1 MKNLILTGAFLGLV
15 AALSFRAHAGT
26 LIAKGSQWHAW
37 PGSQAPS
44 AETLKW
50 VEFDFNDS
58 EWFKGSAPFRYG
70 DGAGGTEIKGMRNT
84 YSTYFLRRHFSV
96 DSVSL
101 VEGLEL
107 NVDYDDGFV
116 VWLNGNELLRVN
128 APDALAVNG
137 FASQGHESGSF
148 EVFSLNRGIAHLRDG
163 DNVIAVQGFNV
174 NLSSS
179 DFVLHPELN
188 FIGLDTQAPSVI
200 AVEPAPG
207 LVGVFSQVRVT
218 FSEPVVGVEASDLTL
233 NGKPASRLT
242 GGGDAYLF
250 TFTNTEP
257 GELTLRWQQDAGIV
271 DLAATPN
278 EFDWQNP
285 SEVRSYQLMDQN
297 APSVIR
303 IFPLPGQQLSEFT
316 EVEILFSET
325 VRGLDAS
332 DLLVDGEPALSLSGA
347 GAGPYIF
354 SFSETSEA
362 APQLEWRLDHGIE
375 DVASEPNP
383 LQTDAWEYTINP
395 QTNYGGV
402 IISEILAANQS
413 GIVDDDRARV
423 DWIELHN
430 TNDFD
435 VDLSGWALSDDIN
448 DTGKWMFDGFILA
461 PNEYKLVYASAKG
474 RLNHRSGH
482 SPHTNFKLSSAG
494 EFIGLY
500 SPELPRRLVSDL
512 GNRFPEQRND
522 HSYGRRS
529 DGLIGYFSSPTPG
542 SANSNE
548 TLSEILPPASFSARR
563 GFYDK
568 PFNLVISS
576 AIEGTS
582 IRYTLDKSEPTLNNG
597 FEYDQPIS
605 LSRSAIV
612 RAAVFK
618 EGYLPS
624 ETVTHSYL
632 FRLSAARR
640 SLPVL
645 SLVTDNNHLWG
656 AQGIMET
663 SPRNTSKRGR
673 SWERPVS
680 VEYFLPDGSTGFQ
693 IDCGLRIQG
702 GDYVR
707 GRYNPNG
714 GLPFSKY
721 SYRLYFRGDYGE
733 SALRYPFIPRSPE
746 DEYKQIVL
754 RAGMNDHSDP
764 FIVDEL
770 VRRLSADMGQV
781 SSQGTLVNLFV
792 NGVYKGYYN
801 PTERIDEDFLD
812 TWQGGNGDYD
822 IIAQFGEVRAGDLVM
837 WNQLKQTLRRDL
849 SVAANYEQARQLLNI
864 DNFIDYLILNIYAG
878 TRDWPHNNWRAARER
893 VDGAQWRFYAWD
905 AEWSFFNQGGS
916 VRHNTLMSELAV
928 NQDIARFYQSL
939 SKNTEFRTRFADRV
953 YQHFYNNG
961 ALTDANIMSR
971 FQELRGDMSS
981 IRNINNSIARS
992 WIPQRRQNVLS
1003 HLAAEGLFLES
1014 NVPRFS
1020 EPAGSMR
1027 ANALRLDSE
1036 QGDIYYTL
1044 DGKDPLLPSITAST
1058 RTELISNRTIKFAH
1072 VPTDGSLGTKWRADD
1087 PDIDT
1092 ADWVRGRGGVGYDEN
1107 QTYDAHIGIDVN
1119 ASMNDKNTTVY
1130 IVIPFNV
1137 RSNDLDGRNLM
1148 NLRVKYDDG
1157 FAAYLNGKPI
1167 AAANAPSRLQWNT
1180 SANGDHPDASAVIF
1194 QSFNVSDHMQL
1205 LKEGG
1210 NTLAI
1215 HGLNAQLSSSDFLF
1229 DLLLEIGVEQP
1240 GRVAD
1245 SAVLYEGPIPIKS
1258 VTQIKARALI
1268 NGRWS
1273 AMSSGDFYP
1282 GGLTPE
1288 LKLTEIMYHPPG
1300 GDAFEFVELTNFS
1313 PVSVNLSRYSF
1324 RGISYLFA
1332 PESYLESGGVIL
1344 LASDKNPA
1352 AFQSR
1357 YPSVSI
1363 WGYFAGSLSNGGESL
1378 ILEDEQG
1385 KYVTGVRYGDEGAWP
1400 ISADGGGD
1408 SLEFKIAGGS
1418 NPNPADWWRSL
1429 SAGGSP
1435 GRFVEN
1441 QSQGDLVISEI
1452 VAANRTIKQPS
1463 GLLPDWIEL
1472 ENRSDRRLNLAGY
1485 RLRDE
1490 SGRSDFVFSK
1500 GSFIEPAERLVL
1512 WQTVSGSDPE
1522 GFSFGLDREGDS
1534 LVLLDPQGN
1543 QVDAVT
1549 FGHQL
1554 FDYSLNRDDHG
1565 EWFLGEPSPAQKNRA
1580 TATASLVDSLR
1591 INEFM
1596 ANPLAGEPDWL
1607 EVVNLNDALPVD
1619 LSGLHFALDGYAVGL
1634 SSPGFLEAGGYRAFY
1649 SVNIPRRGSLRFKI
1663 PSAGAELGLLD
1674 SQGNLLD
1681 KISFGLQIEGTS
1693 LGRLPNGIGGFQQF
1707 SEQATPGQKNVIQ
1720 ESSSI
1725 VINEIMARNQTVIYP
1740 GMAGTPDWIELFNKT
1755 DGLIDLSGMRLRL
1768 DGGDEWVLPDGI
1780 YLEGHDHF
1788 IVWFDGDDLIRRGEF
1803 PGIVVDRSLPPS
1815 GASIELL
1822 TAEGRQLDQLR
1833 FGIQVIDQTIGRK
1846 GNQWQLLAEGT
1857 PGKVNGNAALLGS
1870 TDDLRI
1876 NEWSGGGEGD
1886 DWLELYQR
1894 GNQPVDISALY
1905 LTDDPS
1911 LAGKTKHAIANL
1923 SFVGPKSWVVFRA
1936 DGEPQRGSDHLN
1948 FRLSSKGETLRIYS
1962 DSLNVIDEILVAESF
1977 VQGGSN
1983 GRLPDGED
1991 RLVSFDVVETS
2002 KGIPNH
2008 TQIEGLQINELL
2020 LTPRTPSGRAIEV
2033 LNFGA
2038 NPVDISGW
2046 AIGSERSSLDAF
2058 RLPAGT
2064 VVGPGQFH
2072 VLHEAFWLPSDII
2085 RSRDWQISL
2094 TERIY
2099 ISEIDSQGI
2108 PTGRRLSAPVLPT
2121 HWNES
2126 FGKFDLSHVDEFAR
2140 LQSATFGKSLTESLE
2155 TFQLSAGGQNVIPS
2169 MGPLVI
2175 SELLID
2181 TKTGATLLPSI
2192 LDGVEFIEVYNRS
2205 NESVILSDT
2214 VRNLRGWRLAGGVSY
2229 HFKSDVELEPGQVLL
2244 VVNYDPSKEP
2254 MITGA
2259 LQQSWGLPLMVSVYG
2274 PFKGRLDNGGDLVR
2288 LQELVMLPNSM
2299 GLEHNA
2305 ESLGWVDED
2314 RIEYASDVSWVT
2326 PLQSGVFSLHR
2337 LDQDSYGNVSL
2348 NWGFNSPSPGQLS
2361 EVTHPKQNSGFIQGL
2376 SLVEGGIVL
2385 EIATQV
2391 GVRYTVQHTD
2401 ALNRGHWN
2409 DLRTLTGTGDSD
2421 VVFDA
2426 SPYQDTRFYRVIA
2439 EQSISPD

>member
-1 MKNLILTGAFLGLV
+1 MKNRNLIGAFFGLI
-15 AALSFRAHAGT
+15 AAFSFRGHAGT

-37 PGSQAPS
+37 PGNQAPS

-70 DGAGGTEIKGMRNT
+70 DGAGGTVINGMRNT

-116 VWLNGNELLRVN
+116 VWLNGNEVLRVN
-128 APDALAVNG
+128 APDPLALNG

-148 EVFSLNRGIAHLRDG
+148 EVFSLNGGIAHLRDG

-207 LVGVFSQVRVT
+207 LVGVFRQVRVT

-233 NGKPASRLT
+233 NGKAASSLT

-285 SEVRSYQLMDQN
+285 SEVRSYQLMDQD
-297 APSVIR
+297 APSVSR
-303 IFPLPGQQLSEFT
+303 ILPPPGQQLSEFT

-325 VRGLDAS
+325 VKGLDAS

-354 SFSETSEA
+354 SFSRTSEGS
-362 APQLEWRLDHGIE
+362 PQLEWRPDHGIE
-375 DVASEPNP
+375 DFAREPNP
-383 LQTDAWEYTINP
+383 LQTDAWEYTVDP

-402 IISEILAANQS
+402 ILSEILAANQS

-448 DTGKWMFDGFILA
+448 DPGKWMFDGFVLA

-474 RLNHRSGH
+474 RLNHRSGR

-529 DGLIGYFSSPTPG
+529 DGQIGYFSSPSPG

-568 PFNLVISS
+568 PFKLVISS
-576 AIEGTS
+576 AIEGAS
-582 IRYTLDKSEPTLNNG
+582 VRYTLDKSEPTLNNG
-597 FEYDQPIS
+597 FKYDQPIN

-645 SLVTDNNHLWG
+645 SLVTDKNHLWG

-733 SALRYPFIPRSPE
+733 SSLKYPLISRSPE
-746 DEYKQIVL
+746 GEYKQIVL

-864 DNFIDYLILNIYAG
+864 DSFIDYLILNIYAG

-916 VRHNTLMSELAV
+916 VRHNTLTSELAV

-939 SKNTEFRTRFADRV
+939 SNNTEFRTRFADRV
-953 YQHFYNNG
+953 YQHFFNNG
-961 ALTDANIMSR
+961 ALTDVNIMSR
-971 FQELRGDMSS
+971 FQELRGDMSG

-1044 DGKDPLLPSITAST
+1044 DGTDPLLPSIASST
-1058 RTELISNRTIKFAH
+1058 RTELISNRTIKFAY
-1072 VPTDGSLGTKWRADD
+1072 VPTDGSLGTRWRAED

-1107 QTYDAHIGIDVN
+1107 QTYGSHIGIDVN

-1180 SANGDHPDASAVIF
+1180 SANGDHSDASAVIF
-1194 QSFNVSDHMQL
+1194 QSFNVSDHIQL

-1215 HGLNAQLSSSDFLF
+1215 QGLNAQLSSSDFLF
-1229 DLLLEIGVEQP
+1229 DVLLEIGVEQP

-1245 SAVLYEGPIPIKS
+1245 SAVLYEDPIPIKS

-1282 GGLTPE
+1282 GGLTSE

-1357 YPSVSI
+1357 YPSVNI

-1378 ILEDEQG
+1378 ILKDEQG

-1400 ISADGGGD
+1400 ISADGGGH
-1408 SLEFKIAGGS
+1408 SLEFKIAAGS
-1418 NPNPADWWRSL
+1418 NPNSADWCRSL

-1441 QSQGDLVISEI
+1441 ETQGDLVISEI

-1472 ENRSDRRLNLAGY
+1472 ENRSDRRLNLGGY

-1512 WQTVSGSDPE
+1512 WQTVSGSDQE

-1534 LVLLDPQGN
+1534 VLLLDPQGN

-1596 ANPLAGEPDWL
+1596 ANPLAGEQDWL
-1607 EVVNLNDALPVD
+1607 EVVNLNGALPVD

-1663 PSAGAELGLLD
+1663 PSTGAELGLLD
-1674 SQGNLLD
+1674 SQGNPLD
-1681 KISFGLQIEGTS
+1681 KLSFGLQVEGTS
-1693 LGRLPNGIGGFQQF
+1693 SGRLPNGIGQFQPF

-1725 VINEIMARNQTVIYP
+1725 VINEIMARNQTVIYS

-1755 DGLIDLSGMRLRL
+1755 DGRINLSGMRLRL
-1768 DGGDEWVLPDGI
+1768 DGADEWVFPGGI
-1780 YLEGHDHF
+1780 YLEGQDHF

-1803 PGIVVDRSLPPS
+1803 SGIVVDRSLPPS

-1822 TAEGRQLDQLR
+1822 TSEGRQLDQLR
-1833 FGIQVIDQTIGRK
+1833 FGVQVVNQTIGRK
-1846 GNQWQLLAEGT
+1846 GNQWQLLFEGT
-1857 PGKVNGNAALLGS
+1857 PGKVNGNAAPLGS
-1870 TDDLRI
+1870 PLDLRI
-1876 NEWSGGGEGD
+1876 NEWSAGGEGD
-1886 DWLELYQR
+1886 DWLELYHR
-1894 GNQPVDISALY
+1894 GNQPVDISGLY

-1923 SFVGPKSWVVFRA
+1923 SFVGPKSWVVFSA

-1948 FRLSSKGETLRIYS
+1948 FRLSSRGETLRIYS
-1962 DSLNVIDEILVAESF
+1962 ESLNVIDEILVEESF
-1977 VQGGSN
+1977 VQGGSH
-1983 GRLPDGED
+1983 GRLPDGEA
-1991 RLVSFDVVETS
+1991 RLVSFDALETS
-2002 KGIPNH
+2002 KGLPNH

-2038 NPVDISGW
+2038 SPVDISRW
-2046 AIGSERSSLDAF
+2046 AIGSERTSLDAF
-2058 RLPAGT
+2058 RLPTGT
-2064 VVGPGQFH
+2064 IVQPGEFM
-2072 VLHEAFWLPSDII
+2072 VLHESMWLPSEVGHSSDWII
-2085 RSRDWQISL
+2085 SGS
-2094 TERIY
+2094 ERIY
-2099 ISEIDSQGI
+2099 LTEVNASGSA
-2108 PTGRRLSAPVLPT
+2108 TGRRLSIPVLPT
-2121 HWNES
+2121 YWNES
-2126 FGKFDLSHVDEFAR
+2126 FGNVETSYGEGLTR
-2140 LQSATFGKSLTESLE
+2140 LDAPTFGVSISEPLE
-2155 TFQLSAGGQNVIPS
+2155 AFQGGTGEQNAMPWL
-2169 MGPLVI
+2169 GPLIV

-2181 TKTGATLLPSI
+2181 SHASVDELPTV
-2192 LDGVEFIEVYNRS
+2192 LDGVEFIEIYNRS
-2205 NESVILSDT
+2205 SERVTLSSSESDLV
-2214 VRNLRGWRLAGGVSY
+2214 GWRIAGGVSY
-2229 HFKSDVELEPGQVLL
+2229 HFESDVTLEPMQVLL
-2244 VVNYDPSKEP
+2244 LVNYDPNLEP
-2254 MITGA
+2254 MKTQA
-2259 LQQSWGLPLMVSVYG
+2259 LQQNWGLPLDVRVLG
-2274 PFKGRLDNGGDLVR
+2274 PFNGRLDNTGDRVR
-2288 LQELVMLPNSM
+2288 LQQLAKLPKSLA
-2299 GLEHNA
+2299 GQREA
-2305 ESLGWVDED
+2305 ESLGWIDED
-2314 RIEYASDVSWVT
+2314 RIDYQSNGFWATPPQNENTSLMRLGQDSFGNDPPNWHYASPT
-2326 PLQSGVFSLHR
+2326 PGRFGKGGRPNPTSGLIQSLSFS
-2337 LDQDSYGNVSL
+2337 
-2348 NWGFNSPSPGQLS
+2348 
-2361 EVTHPKQNSGFIQGL
+2361 
-2376 SLVEGGIVL
+2376 EGRVIL
-2385 EIATQV
+2385 LIATQT
-2391 GVRYTVQHTD
+2391 GINHTIQFSNS
-2401 ALNRGHWN
+2401 LNPADWK
-2409 DLRTLTGTGDSD
+2409 TLETLMGTGKSEPVIDSST
-2421 VVFDA
+2421 VN
-2426 SPYQDTRFYRVIA
+2426 DTRFYRLLL
-2439 EQSISPD
+2439 E

>member
-1 MKNLILTGAFLGLV
+1 MKNQILIGAFFGLI
-15 AALSFRAHAGT
+15 AAFSFRGHAGT
-26 LIAKGSQWHAW
+26 LIAKESQWHAW
-37 PGSQAPS
+37 PGNQAPS

-58 EWFKGSAPFRYG
+58 EWSKGRAPFRYG

-84 YSTYFLRRHFSV
+84 YSTYFLRRHFAV

-116 VWLNGNELLRVN
+116 VWLNGNEVLRVN
-128 APDALAVNG
+128 APDALALNG

-207 LVGVFSQVRVT
+207 LVGVFRQVRVT

-233 NGKPASRLT
+233 NGKAASSLT
-242 GGGDAYLF
+242 GSGDAYLF

-257 GELTLRWQQDAGIV
+257 GELTLRWEQDAGIV

-285 SEVRSYQLMDQN
+285 SEIRSYQLMDQD
-297 APSVIR
+297 APFVSR
-303 IFPLPGQQLSEFT
+303 ILPLPGQQLSGFT

-325 VRGLDAS
+325 VKGLDAS
-332 DLLVDGEPALSLSGA
+332 DLLADGEPALSLSGA

-354 SFSETSEA
+354 SFPRVSEGS
-362 APQLEWRLDHGIE
+362 PQLEWRLDHGIE
-375 DVASEPNP
+375 DFASEPNP
-383 LQTDAWEYTINP
+383 LQTNAWEYTIDP

-413 GIVDDDRARV
+413 GIMDDDRARV

-435 VDLSGWALSDDIN
+435 VDLSGWALSDDI
-448 DTGKWMFDGFILA
+448 DDPGKWMFGEFILA

-474 RLNHRSGH
+474 RSNHRPGR

-529 DGLIGYFSSPTPG
+529 DGQFGYFSSPSPG

-568 PFNLVISS
+568 PFNLVISPS
-576 AIEGTS
+576 IEGTS
-582 IRYTLDKSEPTLNNG
+582 VRYTLDKSEPTLING
-597 FEYDQPIS
+597 FKYDQPIS
-605 LSRSAIV
+605 LSRSTIV

-624 ETVTHSYL
+624 ETFTHSYL

-645 SLVTDNNHLWG
+645 SLVTDNDHLWG

-781 SSQGTLVNLFV
+781 SSQGTLVNLYV

-822 IIAQFGEVRAGDLVM
+822 IIAQFGEVRAGDLVK

-864 DNFIDYLILNIYAG
+864 DSFIDYLILNIYAG

-893 VDGAQWRFYAWD
+893 VDGAKWRFYAWD

-916 VRHNTLMSELAV
+916 VRHNTLTSELAV

-939 SKNTEFRTRFADRV
+939 SNNTEFRTRFADRV
-953 YQHFYNNG
+953 YQHFFNNG
-961 ALTDANIMSR
+961 ALTDANILSR
-971 FQELRGDMSS
+971 FQELRGDMSGM
-981 IRNINNSIARS
+981 RNINNSIARS

-1027 ANALRLDSE
+1027 ANALSLDSE

-1044 DGKDPLLPSITAST
+1044 DGTDPLLPSITSST

-1072 VPTDGSLGTKWRADD
+1072 VPTDGILGTKWRAED

-1107 QTYDAHIGIDVN
+1107 QTYETHIGIDVN
-1119 ASMNDKNTTVY
+1119 ASMNDKNTTAY

-1148 NLRVKYDDG
+1148 DLRVKYDDG

-1229 DLLLEIGVEQP
+1229 DVLLEVGVEQP

-1245 SAVLYEGPIPIKS
+1245 SAVLYKGPIPIKS

-1324 RGISYLFA
+1324 RGISFLFA
-1332 PESYLESGGVIL
+1332 PESYLESGGIIL

-1357 YPSVSI
+1357 YPSVSV

-1400 ISADGGGD
+1400 ISADGGGN
-1408 SLEFKIAGGS
+1408 SLEFRIAAGS
-1418 NPNPADWWRSL
+1418 NSNPADWCRSL

-1441 QSQGDLVISEI
+1441 ESQGDLVISEI

-1472 ENRSDRRLNLAGY
+1472 ENRSDRRLNLGGY

-1490 SGRSDFVFSK
+1490 SGRSGFVFPK

-1522 GFSFGLDREGDS
+1522 GFPFGLDREGDS
-1534 LVLLDPQGN
+1534 VFLLDPQGN

-1565 EWFLGEPSPAQKNRA
+1565 EWFLGEPSPAQKNRP

-1596 ANPLAGEPDWL
+1596 ANPLAGEEDWL

-1634 SSPGFLEAGGYRAFY
+1634 SSQSFLEAGGHRAFY

-1681 KISFGLQIEGTS
+1681 KLSFGLQIEGTS
-1693 LGRLPNGIGGFQQF
+1693 SGRLPDGVGEFQQF

-1755 DGLIDLSGMRLRL
+1755 DGLIDLSGMSLRL
-1768 DGGDEWVLPDGI
+1768 DGTDEWVLPDGI

-1788 IVWFDGDDLIRRGEF
+1788 VVWFDGDDLIRRGEF
-1803 PGIVVDRSLPPS
+1803 SGIVVDRSLPPS

-1833 FGIQVIDQTIGRK
+1833 FGIQLMDHSIGRK
-1846 GNQWQLLAEGT
+1846 GDQWQLLAQGT
-1857 PGKVNGNAALLGS
+1857 PGAANASAVDLGLVN
-1870 TDDLRI
+1870 DLRI
-1876 NEWSGGGEGD
+1876 NEWSGGGDGD
-1886 DWLELYQR
+1886 DWLELYHAGTQ
-1894 GNQPVDISALY
+1894 ALDLSGIY

-1911 LAGKTKHAIANL
+1911 LIGKTKHPIANL
-1923 SFVGPKSWVVFRA
+1923 SFIGPKSWIVFNA
-1936 DGEPQRGSDHLN
+1936 DGEPQRGSNHLN
-1948 FRLSSKGETLRIYS
+1948 FRLSARGETLRIYS
-1962 DSLNVIDEILVAESF
+1962 ESLNVIDEILVAGSPLN
-1977 VQGGSN
+1977 GGSS
-1983 GRLPDGED
+1983 GRLPDGEN
-1991 RLVSFDVVETS
+1991 LISSFSVLES
-2002 KGIPNH
+2002 SSGRPNH
-2008 TQIEGLQINELL
+2008 RHIEGLQMNELL
-2020 LTPRTPSGRAIEV
+2020 FTPQAPSGRAIE
-2033 LNFGA
+2033 LFNSGA
-2038 NPVDISGW
+2038 DALDISDW
-2046 AIGSERSSLDAF
+2046 AIGSERTSLDAF
-2058 RLPAGT
+2058 RLPTGT
-2064 VVGPGQFH
+2064 IVQPGEFT
-2072 VLHEAFWLPSDII
+2072 VLHESMWVPSEVGH
-2085 RSRDWQISL
+2085 SSDWIVSES
-2094 TERIY
+2094 ERIY
-2099 ISEIDSQGI
+2099 LSEVNTPGNA
-2108 PTGRRLSAPVLPT
+2108 TGRRLSIPVLPT
-2121 HWNES
+2121 YWNES
-2126 FGKFDLSHVDEFAR
+2126 FGNVELSYGEGLAR
-2140 LQSATFGKSLTESLE
+2140 LDAPTFGVSISEPLE
-2155 TFQLSAGGQNVIPS
+2155 AFQGGTGEQNAMPWL
-2169 MGPLVI
+2169 GPLIV

-2181 TKTGATLLPSI
+2181 SHASGIELPMV
-2192 LDGVEFIEVYNRS
+2192 LDGVEFIEIFNRS
-2205 NESVILSDT
+2205 SERVTLSSSENT
-2214 VRNLRGWRLAGGVSY
+2214 LVGWRIAGGVSY
-2229 HFKSDVELEPGQVLL
+2229 HFESDVILEPMQVLL
-2244 VVNYDPSKEP
+2244 LVNYDPNTEP
-2254 MITGA
+2254 MKNQA
-2259 LQQSWGLPLMVSVYG
+2259 LQQNWGLPLDVSVLG
-2274 PFKGRLDNGGDLVR
+2274 PFDGRLDNEGDRVR
-2288 LQELVMLPNSM
+2288 LQQLAKLPKSLT
-2299 GLEHNA
+2299 GQHEA
-2305 ESLGWVDED
+2305 ESLGWIDED
-2314 RIEYASDVSWVT
+2314 RIDY
-2326 PLQSGVFSLHR
+2326 QSNIFWAIPPQNENTSLMR
-2337 LDQDSYGNVSL
+2337 LGQDSFGNDPANWHYATPTPGRFGKGGSPNPTSGLIQSL
-2348 NWGFNSPSPGQLS
+2348 SFSKGQVIL
-2361 EVTHPKQNSGFIQGL
+2361 L
-2376 SLVEGGIVL
+2376 
-2385 EIATQV
+2385 IATQP
-2391 GVRYTVQHTD
+2391 GINHTVQLSNS
-2401 ALNRGHWN
+2401 LNPAEWK
-2409 DLRTLTGTGDSD
+2409 TLETLMGTGNSEPVIDS
-2421 VVFDA
+2421 
-2426 SPYQDTRFYRVIA
+2426 SPVNETRFYRVLL
-2439 EQSISPD
+2439 D